1 MTSTRT
7 VLSHARD
14 SPPQHSTSV
23 MAPRPPSVAYFRCSP
38 RNPNVRCF
46 GLPGGAPLPC
56 LGRAKLLLSRNPSRA
71 LSRFP
76 GSRPRRRQLTA
87 HHRICPQLI
96 HHLLPTCET
105 AATGAFQRAQ
115 RSSLAGA
122 GRTWLRRQM
131 ATETIRIGHGAG
143 AGWGDRYSFANSHRA
158 RSDRR
163 PACRDRWALLFAKA
177 DFLNGFSGPIFC
189 STLPAGDSIKL
200 VVCNSRGPLRNSAR
214 QN

>member
-1 MTSTRT
+1 MGEAS
-7 VLSHARD
+7 LL
-14 SPPQHSTSV
+14 
-23 MAPRPPSVAYFRCSP
+23 
-38 RNPNVRCF
+38 CF
-46 GLPGGAPLPC
+46 
-56 LGRAKLLLSRNPSRA
+56 GRAKLLLSRNPSRS

-76 GSRPRRRQLTA
+76 GSPPRRRQLTA

-96 HHLLPTCET
+96 HHLPPASET

-122 GRTWLRRQM
+122 GRTWLQRQM
-131 ATETIRIGHGAG
+131 ATETIRSGHGVG
-143 AGWGDRYSFANSHRA
+143 AGWGDRYSIGNSHRA

-189 STLPAGDSIKL
+189 STFPAGDSITL
-200 VVCNSRGPLRNSAR
+200 VVCMRF
-214 QN
+214 QQQ